1 MCDKKKNISRAI
13 RSSGLHEYK
22 LHDTKEKK
30 KQTRSGS
37 IGISIKQASKQTNMD
52 DNTFAEEPTLA
63 SEEFFFPESD
73 EDDDEEEEG
82 EEYSYHLNRPHAQ
95 QQRQQRQHN
104 YNYDNMMHTGSKA
117 IDEIFAGYNSNGGG
131 EFGLL
136 HYITTSRTEEE
147 EENSR
152 RGGGGGARDLSLAI
166 LAAHLLRAPDSTAMV
181 IEWTLS
187 SASSLDVRRLQRILQ
202 VSDSSRGE
210 GDGGGASERIME
222 VLGRLNISKVFDAEG
237 LDEALMELGGTLDAA
252 REQQE
257 LQRRQQ
263 QQQSVRSKGSNTVAA
278 AAQEGNKTAT
288 IGDSEE
294 DDDGED
300 LEEEENPEKDKAK
313 EAPISTASKSPPA
326 TLLLINSISQILTP
340 IIRNNYIQGQAL
352 LTSLMRSIAD
362 LTKRHQLFTIVLG
375 EAGFRSVAEDETLS
389 AFKSCVMKPAVGY
402 GIGFLVDVHL
412 YLHRPFVG
420 ADSQKKMMMKKGE
433 GPAGA
438 QSQDR
443 NEVSVLEIVEDR
455 RGDRYQSYAPFHFT
469 PDGRLQDVLQD
480 S

>member
-1 MCDKKKNISRAI
+1 
-13 RSSGLHEYK
+13 
-22 LHDTKEKK
+22 
-30 KQTRSGS
+30 
-37 IGISIKQASKQTNMD
+37 MD
-52 DNTFAEEPTLA
+52 DTTFAEEPTLA
-63 SEEFFFPESD
+63 SEDFFFPESD
-73 EDDDEEEEG
+73 EDEEE
-82 EEYSYHLNRPHAQ
+82 EEYSYHLNRPHAH
-95 QQRQQRQHN
+95 QRQRQHN
-104 YNYDNMMHTGSKA
+104 YNKINMMHTGSKA
-117 IDEIFAGYNSNGGG
+117 IDEIFAGCNSNGGG

-152 RGGGGGARDLSLAI
+152 RGGGGGGGARDLSLAI

-210 GDGGGASERIME
+210 GGGASERIME
-222 VLGRLNISKVFDAEG
+222 VLGRLNISKVFDAVG
-237 LDEALMELGGTLDAA
+237 LDEALVELGGTLDAA
-252 REQQE
+252 REQQGI
-257 LQRRQQ
+257 QRRQQ
-263 QQQSVRSKGSNTVAA
+263 QQQNVGSKAWYTEAV

-340 IIRNNYIQGQAL
+340 IIRNNYTQGQAL

-402 GIGFLVDVHL
+402 GIGFLVDVHF

-420 ADSQKKMMMKKGE
+420 ADSQKKMMMKKNGE

>member
-1 MCDKKKNISRAI
+1 
-13 RSSGLHEYK
+13 
-22 LHDTKEKK
+22 
-30 KQTRSGS
+30 
-37 IGISIKQASKQTNMD
+37 MD
-52 DNTFAEEPTLA
+52 DTTFAEEPTLA
-63 SEEFFFPESD
+63 SEDFFFPESD
-73 EDDDEEEEG
+73 DDDEEEEEQ
-82 EEYSYHLNRPHAQ
+82 EEGYYNHLNRPYAQ
-95 QQRQQRQHN
+95 QQQHKN
-104 YNYDNMMHTGSKA
+104 NMMHTGSKA
-117 IDEIFAGYNSNGGG
+117 IDEIFAGCNSNGGGG

-147 EENSR
+147 EEENSR
-152 RGGGGGARDLSLAI
+152 RGGGGGGGGDRDLSLAI

-210 GDGGGASERIME
+210 GDGGGTSERIME
-222 VLGRLNISKVFDAEG
+222 VLGRLNISKVFDAVG
-237 LDEALMELGGTLDAA
+237 LDEALVELGGTLDAA

-257 LQRRQQ
+257 LQRRQ

-300 LEEEENPEKDKAK
+300 LEEEEKPEKDKAK

-402 GIGFLVDVHL
+402 GIGFLVDVHF

-420 ADSQKKMMMKKGE
+420 ADSQKKMMMMMKNGE

>member
-1 MCDKKKNISRAI
+1 
-13 RSSGLHEYK
+13 
-22 LHDTKEKK
+22 
-30 KQTRSGS
+30 
-37 IGISIKQASKQTNMD
+37 MD

-63 SEEFFFPESD
+63 SEEFFFSESD
-73 EDDDEEEEG
+73 EDDDEDDEEEEG

-95 QQRQQRQHN
+95 QQRQHN

-117 IDEIFAGYNSNGGG
+117 IDEIFAGCNSNGGG

-147 EENSR
+147 EEDSR

-210 GDGGGASERIME
+210 GDGGGTSERIME
-222 VLGRLNISKVFDAEG
+222 VLGRLNISKVFDAVG
-237 LDEALMELGGTLDAA
+237 LDEALVELGGTLDAA

-257 LQRRQQ
+257 LQRRQ

-294 DDDGED
+294 DDDEDD
-300 LEEEENPEKDKAK
+300 LEEEEKPEKDKAK

-402 GIGFLVDVHL
+402 GIGFLVDVHF

-420 ADSQKKMMMKKGE
+420 ADSQKKMMIKKKGE

-443 NEVSVLEIVEDR
+443 NAVSVLEIVEDR
-455 RGDRYQSYAPFHFT
+455 RGDRYQSYAPFDFT
-469 PDGRLQDVLQD
+469 PDGQLQDVLQD

>member
-1 MCDKKKNISRAI
+1 
-13 RSSGLHEYK
+13 
-22 LHDTKEKK
+22 
-30 KQTRSGS
+30 
-37 IGISIKQASKQTNMD
+37 MD

-63 SEEFFFPESD
+63 SEDFFFPESD
-73 EDDDEEEEG
+73 DEEEE
-82 EEYSYHLNRPHAQ
+82 EEEGYYDHLNRPYAQ
-95 QQRQQRQHN
+95 QQQHKN
-104 YNYDNMMHTGSKA
+104 NMMHTGSKA
-117 IDEIFAGYNSNGGG
+117 IDEIFAGRNTNGGS

-152 RGGGGGARDLSLAI
+152 RGGGGGARDLSSAI

-222 VLGRLNISKVFDAEG
+222 VLGRLNISKVFDAVG
-237 LDEALMELGGTLDAA
+237 LDEALVELDGTLDPA
-252 REQQE
+252 REHQE
-257 LQRRQQ
+257 VQRQQQ
-263 QQQSVRSKGSNTVAA
+263 QQQSVMSKGSNTVAAA

-300 LEEEENPEKDKAK
+300 LEEEEKPEKEKAK
-313 EAPISTASKSPPA
+313 EALISTASKSPPA

-402 GIGFLVDVHL
+402 GIGFLVDVHF

-420 ADSQKKMMMKKGE
+420 ADSQKKMMMKKNGE

>member
-1 MCDKKKNISRAI
+1 
-13 RSSGLHEYK
+13 
-22 LHDTKEKK
+22 
-30 KQTRSGS
+30 
-37 IGISIKQASKQTNMD
+37 MD
-52 DNTFAEEPTLA
+52 DTTFAEEPTLA
-63 SEEFFFPESD
+63 SEDFFFPESD
-73 EDDDEEEEG
+73 DDEEEEEG
-82 EEYSYHLNRPHAQ
+82 YYDHLNRPYAQ
-95 QQRQQRQHN
+95 QQQQQHKN
-104 YNYDNMMHTGSKA
+104 NMMHTGSKA
-117 IDEIFAGYNSNGGG
+117 IDEIFAGCNSNGGGG

-202 VSDSSRGE
+202 VSDSSRGDGE
-210 GDGGGASERIME
+210 GGGGASERIME
-222 VLGRLNISKVFDAEG
+222 VLGRLNISKVFDAVG
-237 LDEALMELGGTLDAA
+237 LDEALVELGGTLDAA

-257 LQRRQQ
+257 IERRQ

-278 AAQEGNKTAT
+278 AAAAQDGNRTAT

-300 LEEEENPEKDKAK
+300 LEEEENPEKEKPK
-313 EAPISTASKSPPA
+313 QAPLSTASKSPPA

-340 IIRNNYIQGQAL
+340 IIRNSYIQGQAL

-402 GIGFLVDVHL
+402 GIGFLVDVHF

-420 ADSQKKMMMKKGE
+420 ADSQKMMMKKNGE

>member
-1 MCDKKKNISRAI
+1 
-13 RSSGLHEYK
+13 
-22 LHDTKEKK
+22 
-30 KQTRSGS
+30 
-37 IGISIKQASKQTNMD
+37 MD
-52 DNTFAEEPTLA
+52 DTTFAEEPTLA
-63 SEEFFFPESD
+63 SEDFFFPESD
-73 EDDDEEEEG
+73 EDEDEDEEVEE
-82 EEYSYHLNRPHAQ
+82 EHSYHLNRPYAHHQ
-95 QQRQQRQHN
+95 QQQQHKT
-104 YNYDNMMHTGSKA
+104 NMMHTGSKA
-117 IDEIFAGYNSNGGG
+117 IDEIFAGRNTNGGG

-136 HYITTSRTEEE
+136 HYITTSRAEEE

-152 RGGGGGARDLSLAI
+152 RGGGGGGARDLSLAI

-202 VSDSSRGE
+202 VSESSRGD
-210 GDGGGASERIME
+210 GGGGASERIME
-222 VLGRLNISKVFDAEG
+222 VLGRLNISKVFDAVG
-237 LDEALMELGGTLDAA
+237 LDEALVELGGTLDAA
-252 REQQE
+252 REQQGM
-257 LQRRQQ
+257 QRRQQ
-263 QQQSVRSKGSNTVAA
+263 QQQQQSVRLKGSNTVAA
-278 AAQEGNKTAT
+278 AAQEGNKTAI

-294 DDDGED
+294 DDDEDD

-402 GIGFLVDVHL
+402 GIGFLVDMHF

-420 ADSQKKMMMKKGE
+420 ADSQKKMMIKKNGE

>member
-1 MCDKKKNISRAI
+1 MNTSYII
-13 RSSGLHEYK
+13 RK
-22 LHDTKEKK
+22 KK

-37 IGISIKQASKQTNMD
+37 IGIKQASKQASKQPTMD
-52 DNTFAEEPTLA
+52 DTTFAEEPTLA
-63 SEEFFFPESD
+63 SEDFFFPESD
-73 EDDDEEEEG
+73 EEEDEDEG

-104 YNYDNMMHTGSKA
+104 YNKNNMMHTGSKA
-117 IDEIFAGYNSNGGG
+117 IDEIFAGCNSNGGG

-166 LAAHLLRAPDSTAMV
+166 LAAHLLRAPHSTAMV

-222 VLGRLNISKVFDAEG
+222 VLGRLNISKVFDAVG
-237 LDEALMELGGTLDAA
+237 LDEALVELGGTLDAA

-257 LQRRQQ
+257 LQRRQ

-300 LEEEENPEKDKAK
+300 LEEEEKPEKDKAK

-402 GIGFLVDVHL
+402 GIGFLVDVHF

-420 ADSQKKMMMKKGE
+420 ADSQKKMMKKKGE

>member
-1 MCDKKKNISRAI
+1 
-13 RSSGLHEYK
+13 
-22 LHDTKEKK
+22 
-30 KQTRSGS
+30 
-37 IGISIKQASKQTNMD
+37 MD

-63 SEEFFFPESD
+63 SEDFFFPESD
-73 EDDDEEEEG
+73 DDDDEEEEEEEE

-95 QQRQQRQHN
+95 QQQQQHKN
-104 YNYDNMMHTGSKA
+104 NMMHTGSKA
-117 IDEIFAGYNSNGGG
+117 IDEIFAGRNTNGGG

-152 RGGGGGARDLSLAI
+152 RGGGGGGARDLSLAI

-222 VLGRLNISKVFDAEG
+222 VLGRLNISKVFDAVG
-237 LDEALMELGGTLDAA
+237 LDEALMELGGTLDTA
-252 REQQE
+252 RE
-257 LQRRQQ
+257 QQ
-263 QQQSVRSKGSNTVAA
+263 QQQSVRLKGSNTVAA

-288 IGDSEE
+288 IGDSEDDDDE
-294 DDDGED
+294 DD
-300 LEEEENPEKDKAK
+300 LEKENPEKDKAK
-313 EAPISTASKSPPA
+313 QAPISTASKSPPA

-402 GIGFLVDVHL
+402 GIGFLVDVHF

-420 ADSQKKMMMKKGE
+420 ADSQKKMMKKKGE

>member
-1 MCDKKKNISRAI
+1 
-13 RSSGLHEYK
+13 
-22 LHDTKEKK
+22 
-30 KQTRSGS
+30 
-37 IGISIKQASKQTNMD
+37 MD
-52 DNTFAEEPTLA
+52 DNTFAEEPTPA
-63 SEEFFFPESD
+63 SEDFFFHESD
-73 EDDDEEEEG
+73 EDDEEE

-95 QQRQQRQHN
+95 QQQHKN
-104 YNYDNMMHTGSKA
+104 HMMHTGSKA
-117 IDEIFAGYNSNGGG
+117 IDEIFAGCNSNGGG

-152 RGGGGGARDLSLAI
+152 RGGGGGGGARDLSLAI

-222 VLGRLNISKVFDAEG
+222 VLGRLNISKVFDAVG
-237 LDEALMELGGTLDAA
+237 LDEALVELGGTLDAA

-263 QQQSVRSKGSNTVAA
+263 QQCVRSKGSNTVAA

-402 GIGFLVDVHL
+402 GIGFLVDVHF

-420 ADSQKKMMMKKGE
+420 ADSQKKMMMKKNGE

>member
-1 MCDKKKNISRAI
+1 
-13 RSSGLHEYK
+13 
-22 LHDTKEKK
+22 
-30 KQTRSGS
+30 
-37 IGISIKQASKQTNMD
+37 MD

-63 SEEFFFPESD
+63 SEDFFFPESD
-73 EDDDEEEEG
+73 YDEEEE
-82 EEYSYHLNRPHAQ
+82 EEGYYDHLNRPYAHQ
-95 QQRQQRQHN
+95 QQQQQQQHKN
-104 YNYDNMMHTGSKA
+104 NMMHTGSKA
-117 IDEIFAGYNSNGGG
+117 IDEIFAGRNTNGGG

-147 EENSR
+147 EEGNSR
-152 RGGGGGARDLSLAI
+152 RGGGGGGGGARDLSLAI

-222 VLGRLNISKVFDAEG
+222 VLGRLNISKVFDAVG
-237 LDEALMELGGTLDAA
+237 LDEALVELGGTLDAA
-252 REQQE
+252 REQQ
-257 LQRRQQ
+257 QQ

-300 LEEEENPEKDKAK
+300 LEEEEKPEKDKAK
-313 EAPISTASKSPPA
+313 EAPISTESKSPPA

-402 GIGFLVDVHL
+402 GIGFLVDVHF

-420 ADSQKKMMMKKGE
+420 ADSQKKKMMKKNGE

>member
-1 MCDKKKNISRAI
+1 
-13 RSSGLHEYK
+13 
-22 LHDTKEKK
+22 
-30 KQTRSGS
+30 
-37 IGISIKQASKQTNMD
+37 MD
-52 DNTFAEEPTLA
+52 DTTFAEEPTLA
-63 SEEFFFPESD
+63 SEDFFFPESD
-73 EDDDEEEEG
+73 EDEDEDEEVEE
-82 EEYSYHLNRPHAQ
+82 EHSYHLNRPYAHHQ
-95 QQRQQRQHN
+95 QQQQHKT
-104 YNYDNMMHTGSKA
+104 NMMHTGSKA
-117 IDEIFAGYNSNGGG
+117 IDEIFAGRNTNGGG

-136 HYITTSRTEEE
+136 HYITTSRAEEE

-152 RGGGGGARDLSLAI
+152 RGGGGGGARDLSLAI

-202 VSDSSRGE
+202 VSESSRGE
-210 GDGGGASERIME
+210 GDGGGASERTME
-222 VLGRLNISKVFDAEG
+222 VLGRLNISKVFDAVG
-237 LDEALMELGGTLDAA
+237 LDEALVELGGTLDAA
-252 REQQE
+252 REHQE
-257 LQRRQQ
+257 VQRQQQ
-263 QQQSVRSKGSNTVAA
+263 QQQSVMSKGSNTVAAA

-300 LEEEENPEKDKAK
+300 LEEEEKPEKDKAK

-402 GIGFLVDVHL
+402 GIGFLVDVHF
-412 YLHRPFVG
+412 YLHKPFVG
-420 ADSQKKMMMKKGE
+420 ANSQKKMMKKKKGE
-433 GPAGA
+433 GPAEA

-455 RGDRYQSYAPFHFT
+455 RGGRYQSYAPFHFT

>member
-1 MCDKKKNISRAI
+1 MCDEKKNISRAI

-22 LHDTKEKK
+22 LHNTKERKS
-30 KQTRSGS
+30 RRGLAASAS
-37 IGISIKQASKQTNMD
+37 SKQASKQPTMD
-52 DNTFAEEPTLA
+52 DTTFAEEPTLA
-63 SEEFFFPESD
+63 SEDFFFPESD
-73 EDDDEEEEG
+73 DEEEG
-82 EEYSYHLNRPHAQ
+82 EEYSYHFNRPHAQ

-117 IDEIFAGYNSNGGG
+117 IDEIFAGCNSNGGG

-147 EENSR
+147 ENSR
-152 RGGGGGARDLSLAI
+152 RGGGARDLSLAI

-222 VLGRLNISKVFDAEG
+222 VLGRLNISKVFDAVG
-237 LDEALMELGGTLDAA
+237 LDEALVELGGTLDAA

-257 LQRRQQ
+257 LQRRQ

-294 DDDGED
+294 DDDEED
-300 LEEEENPEKDKAK
+300 LEEEEKPEKDKAK

-402 GIGFLVDVHL
+402 GIGFLVDVHF

-420 ADSQKKMMMKKGE
+420 ADSQKKMMMMMKNGE

>member
-1 MCDKKKNISRAI
+1 MNTSYIIRKKKKADAVWQHQHQAS
-13 RSSGLHEYK
+13 
-22 LHDTKEKK
+22 
-30 KQTRSGS
+30 KQG
-37 IGISIKQASKQTNMD
+37 SKQTNMD

-63 SEEFFFPESD
+63 SEDFFFPESD
-73 EDDDEEEEG
+73 EDEEE
-82 EEYSYHLNRPHAQ
+82 EEYSYHLNRPHAH
-95 QQRQQRQHN
+95 QRQRQHN
-104 YNYDNMMHTGSKA
+104 YNKNNMMHTGSKA
-117 IDEIFAGYNSNGGG
+117 IDEIFAGCNSNGGGG

-136 HYITTSRTEEE
+136 HYITTSRAEEE

-222 VLGRLNISKVFDAEG
+222 VLGRLNISKVFDAVG
-237 LDEALMELGGTLDAA
+237 LDEALVELDGTLDPA
-252 REQQE
+252 REHQE
-257 LQRRQQ
+257 VQRQQQ
-263 QQQSVRSKGSNTVAA
+263 QQQSVMSKGSNTVAAA

-294 DDDGED
+294 DDDEDD
-300 LEEEENPEKDKAK
+300 LEEEEKPEKDKAK

-402 GIGFLVDVHL
+402 GIGFLVDVHF

-420 ADSQKKMMMKKGE
+420 ADSQKKMMIKKKGE

-443 NEVSVLEIVEDR
+443 NAVSVLEIVEDR
-455 RGDRYQSYAPFHFT
+455 RGDRYQSYAPFDFT
-469 PDGRLQDVLQD
+469 PDGQLQDVLQD

>member
-1 MCDKKKNISRAI
+1 MNTSYIIRKKKKADAVWQHQHQHQAS
-13 RSSGLHEYK
+13 
-22 LHDTKEKK
+22 
-30 KQTRSGS
+30 
-37 IGISIKQASKQTNMD
+37 KQASKQTNMD

-63 SEEFFFPESD
+63 SEDFFFPESD
-73 EDDDEEEEG
+73 EDEEEE
-82 EEYSYHLNRPHAQ
+82 EEYSYHLNRPHAH
-95 QQRQQRQHN
+95 QRQRQHN
-104 YNYDNMMHTGSKA
+104 YNKNNMMHTGSKA
-117 IDEIFAGYNSNGGG
+117 IDEIFAGCNSNGGG

-136 HYITTSRTEEE
+136 HYITSSRTEEE

-152 RGGGGGARDLSLAI
+152 RGGGGGGARDLSLAI

-222 VLGRLNISKVFDAEG
+222 VLGRLNISKVFDAVG
-237 LDEALMELGGTLDAA
+237 LDEALVELGGTLDAA
-252 REQQE
+252 REHQE
-257 LQRRQQ
+257 VRRQQ
-263 QQQSVRSKGSNTVAA
+263 QQQQQQSVMSKGSNTVAAA

-294 DDDGED
+294 DNDGED
-300 LEEEENPEKDKAK
+300 LEEEEKPEKDKAK

-402 GIGFLVDVHL
+402 GIGFLVDVHF

-420 ADSQKKMMMKKGE
+420 ADSQKKMMMKKNGE

-469 PDGRLQDVLQD
+469 SDGRLQDVLQD

>member
-22 LHDTKEKK
+22 LHNTKEKK

-95 QQRQQRQHN
+95 QRRQHN

-117 IDEIFAGYNSNGGG
+117 IDEIFAGCNSNGGG
-131 EFGLL
+131 KFGLL

-202 VSDSSRGE
+202 VSDSSRGDGE
-210 GDGGGASERIME
+210 GGGGASERIME
-222 VLGRLNISKVFDAEG
+222 VLGRLNISKVFDAVG
-237 LDEALMELGGTLDAA
+237 LDEALVELGGTLDAA

-257 LQRRQQ
+257 IERRQ

-294 DDDGED
+294 DDDEED
-300 LEEEENPEKDKAK
+300 LEEEEKPEKDKAK

-402 GIGFLVDVHL
+402 GIGFLVDVHF

-420 ADSQKKMMMKKGE
+420 ADSQKKMMMMMKNGE